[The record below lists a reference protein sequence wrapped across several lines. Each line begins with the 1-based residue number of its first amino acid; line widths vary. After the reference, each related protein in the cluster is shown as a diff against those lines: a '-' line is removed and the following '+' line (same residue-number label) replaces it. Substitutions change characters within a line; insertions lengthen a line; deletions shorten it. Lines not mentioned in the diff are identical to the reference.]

1 MPSGVYVIGGGG
13 HAKVVVSS
21 LQDMGVS
28 VLGIW
33 DDDAGKWGRSL
44 LGVPIIGGLD
54 GARQYAGE
62 AKFVLAIGDNETR
75 RALAERLA
83 DFEWATVVHPTAYLH
98 SSVEVGPGTVVFAG
112 AVVQPGVGIG
122 RHCIINTG
130 ATVDHDCQIGD
141 FTHLAPG
148 VNLAGGVVVES
159 RAMLGVGAA
168 VVPGVRIGEGAVVGA
183 GSVVIGDVDP
193 GDTVAGVP
201 ARPLHK

>member
-1 MPSGVYVIGGGG
+1 MPSEVYVIGAGG
-13 HAKVVVSS
+13 HAKVVVST
-21 LQDMGVS
+21 LQDQGMA

-33 DDDAGKWGRSL
+33 DDDADKWGQSL

-54 GARQYAGE
+54 RARRHVGE

-75 RALAERLA
+75 RALAESLI
-83 DFEWATVVHPTAYLH
+83 DFEWATVVHPAAYLH
-98 SSVEVGPGTVVFAG
+98 PSVEVGAGTVVFAG
-112 AVVQPGVGIG
+112 AVVQPGVSIG

-130 ATVDHDCQIGD
+130 ATVDHDCRIGD
-141 FTHLAPG
+141 YVHLAPG
-148 VNLAGGVVVES
+148 VNLAGGVTVES

-168 VVPGVRIGEGAVVGA
+168 VVPGVRIGEGAMVGA

-201 ARPLHK
+201 ARQLHR